1 MPDQRSARTFRELHE
16 ITSKTDTRDVLA
28 HATKQAEAYEDY
40 FLVDI
45 DAHVTETQFWP
56 EIIERIDNDVIRHMG
71 MVMSKRPGADGPLLP
86 NSHNTALLN
95 IAPGMLYQP
104 LHGRIPHQAGL
115 LEPVEAKGSG
125 SPCDVAA
132 EARISL
138 RYLQKLF
145 TMRNS
150 TCGHFIHSL
159 RLDHAARLLQRRCCA
174 AHSRESHR
182 QGASGP

>member
-125 SPCDVAA
+125 FSPCDVAA

-138 RYLQKLF
+138 RYLQNETLPAVISYIRF
-145 TMRNS
+145 DWITP
-150 TCGHFIHSL
+150 
-159 RLDHAARLLQRRCCA
+159 HASCSA
-174 AHSRESHR
+174 AAAPPTHVSPTGKEHR
-182 QGASGP
+182 VRD